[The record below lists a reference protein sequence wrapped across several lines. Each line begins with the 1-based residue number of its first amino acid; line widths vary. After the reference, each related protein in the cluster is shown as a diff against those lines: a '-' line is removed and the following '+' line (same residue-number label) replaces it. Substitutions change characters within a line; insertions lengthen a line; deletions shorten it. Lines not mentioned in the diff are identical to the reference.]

1 MARWYSRITSDPA
14 NCFEPLGEAIEYF
27 YAEYETAQRELRP
40 KPGSKIIDLST
51 NLPGMVEF
59 RYGQLQELESILKFL
74 DIQYDKIKGEKKKH
88 FYEHYNRQLSERL
101 ADQYAEIEPEVI
113 MLREFIQQ
121 VALIRNMFLGISKG
135 LEFLHFQIGHIIQ
148 LRKAGIEDATF

>member
-1 MARWYSRITSDPA
+1 MARWYPRITADPA
-14 NCFEPLGEAIEYF
+14 NCFVPLGEALDHF
-27 YAEYETAQRELRP
+27 YSEYEEAQKELRP

-51 NLPGMVEF
+51 KLPGMVEY
-59 RYGQLQELESILKFL
+59 RYGQLQELESILKWL
-74 DIQYDKIKGEKKKH
+74 EMQYDRTKGAKKKH
-88 FYEHYNRQLSERL
+88 FLEHYARNLTDRQ
-101 ADQYAEIEPEVI
+101 ADQYAEIEDDV
-113 MLREFIQQ
+113 MMFREFIQQ